1 MSYQFIT
8 IEGNI
13 GVGKTSFSKMLAE
26 ELDYSILLEEFAD
39 NPFLPKF
46 YNQPERYAFSLELF
60 FLAERYRQLGHL
72 REQDLFS
79 KGVVSDY
86 FFVKSK
92 LFAENNLSDDELL
105 LFDRLSGIILNH
117 LPKPDLIVYLHSDV
131 KRLQKNIKD
140 RGREYEQDITDEYLL
155 NIQDKYLDYFRK
167 QDEFP
172 VVIVDVTDIDFVK
185 NASHFEDIKAMT
197 QKDYAKG
204 IHRVVKT

>member
-1 MSYQFIT
+1 MRHRYIT

-13 GVGKTSFSKMLAE
+13 GVGKTTFSKMLSKSLGAR
-26 ELDYSILLEEFAD
+26 LILEEFAD

-46 YNQPERYAFSLELF
+46 YKHPERYAFSLELF
-60 FLAERYRQLGHL
+60 FLAERYRQLG
-72 REQDLFS
+72 EIIDQDLFTN
-79 KGVVSDY
+79 GVVSDY
-86 FFVKSK
+86 FLLKSK
-92 LFAENNLSDDELL
+92 LFAQNNLNDDELL
-105 LFDRLSGIILNH
+105 LFDRLSDIILNH
-117 LPKPDLIVYLHSDV
+117 LPKPDLILYLHSDV

-172 VVIVDVTDIDFVK
+172 VVIVDVTEIDFVN